1 VSEISMALRIG
12 VLMDPIATI
21 NTKKD
26 TTLGLLRVASAA
38 GHQLTYLEQADL
50 TIRNG
55 ETMASLRSLKVYN
68 DDTAWYAMG
77 ERYDAS
83 LSTLDVV
90 LMRKDPPFD
99 MEFFYTTQLLEDAE
113 RRGTLIV
120 NRCAS
125 LRDCNEKLFA
135 TQFPECCPPLL
146 VSRDP
151 TALKAFHAEHGDVI
165 FKPLDGMGGQSIF
178 RVKENDP
185 NLNVILETLTDNG
198 GVTIMAQQYL
208 PAIKDGDKRVLM
220 INGEAVPFC
229 LARLPMAGENRGN
242 LAAGGSGIVQPL
254 SDRDRWIAEQV
265 GPTLREKGLLFVGL
279 DIIGDYL
286 TEINVTSPTCMREI
300 DRAKNTQIAEQLIAC
315 IEREVSESRGR

>member
-1 VSEISMALRIG
+1 MALRIG

-26 TTLGLLRVASAA
+26 TTLGMLRAASAA
-38 GHQLTYLEQADL
+38 GHELTYLEQADL
-50 TIRNG
+50 SVRNG
-55 ETMASLRSLKVYN
+55 ETMASLRPLTVY
-68 DDTAWYAMG
+68 DDESYYYALG
-77 ERYDAS
+77 ARYDAS

-113 RRGTLIV
+113 RRGTLVV

-135 TQFPECCPPLL
+135 TQFPECCPPLV

-151 TALKAFHAEHGDVI
+151 NALKGFHAEHGDVI

-178 RVKENDP
+178 RVRENDP
-185 NLNVILETLTDNG
+185 NLNVILETLTQHGD
-198 GVTIMAQQYL
+198 VTIMAQQSL

-242 LAAGGSGIVQPL
+242 LAAGGSGVVQPL

-265 GPTLREKGLLFVGL
+265 GPTLRQKGLLFVGL

-315 IEREVSESRGR
+315 IEQRVLESRGR

>member
-1 VSEISMALRIG
+1 MALRIG

-26 TTLGLLRVASAA
+26 TTLGLLRAASAA

-50 TIRNG
+50 TVRNG
-55 ETMASLRSLKVYN
+55 ETMASLRSLTVYD

-83 LSTLDVV
+83 LSTLDAV

-254 SDRDRWIAEQV
+254 SDRDRWIAERV

>member
-1 VSEISMALRIG
+1 MALRIG

-26 TTLGLLRVASAA
+26 TTLGLLRAASAA

-50 TIRNG
+50 TVRNG
-55 ETMASLRSLKVYN
+55 ETMASLRPLTVYD
-68 DDTAWYAMG
+68 DDTVWYAMG

-99 MEFFYTTQLLEDAE
+99 MEFLYTTQLLEDAE

-279 DIIGDYL
+279 DIIGDYR
-286 TEINVTSPTCMREI
+286 TEINVTSPTCLREI
-300 DRAKNTQIAEQLIAC
+300 ESETSLDIA
-315 IEREVSESRGR
+315 GRLLDGLPIGGVAP

>member
-1 VSEISMALRIG
+1 MALRIG

-26 TTLGLLRVASAA
+26 TTLGLLRAASAA
-38 GHQLTYLEQADL
+38 GHQLTYLEQTDL
-50 TIRNG
+50 TVRNG
-55 ETMASLRSLKVYN
+55 ETMASLRPLTVYS
-68 DDTAWYAMG
+68 DDTAWYATG

-113 RRGTLIV
+113 RRGTLVV

-135 TQFPECCPPLL
+135 TQFPECCPPLM

-151 TALKAFHAEHGDVI
+151 NELKAFHAEHGDVI

-242 LAAGGSGIVQPL
+242 LAAGGSGVVQPL

-265 GPTLREKGLLFVGL
+265 GSTLREKGLLFVGL

-300 DRAKNTQIAEQLIAC
+300 DRAQNTQIAEQLIAC
-315 IEREVSESRGR
+315 IEQEVSESRGR

>member
-1 VSEISMALRIG
+1 MALRIG

-26 TTLGLLRVASAA
+26 TTLGLLRAASAA

-50 TIRNG
+50 TVRNG
-55 ETMASLRSLKVYN
+55 ETMASLRSLTVYD
-68 DDTAWYAMG
+68 DDTAWYATG

>member
-1 VSEISMALRIG
+1 MALRIG

-26 TTLGLLRVASAA
+26 TTLGLLRAASAA
-38 GHQLTYLEQADL
+38 GHQLTYIEQADL
-50 TIRNG
+50 TVRSG
-55 ETMASLRSLKVYN
+55 ETMASLRPLTVC
-68 DDTAWYAMG
+68 DDNTAWYAMD

-220 INGEAVPFC
+220 INGEVVPFC

-242 LAAGGSGIVQPL
+242 LAVGGSGIVQPL

-300 DRAKNTQIAEQLIAC
+300 DRAKNTQIAEQVIAC

>member
-1 VSEISMALRIG
+1 MALRIG

-26 TTLGLLRVASAA
+26 TTLGLLRAASAA

-50 TIRNG
+50 TVRNG
-55 ETMASLRSLKVYN
+55 ETMASLRSLTVYD

-151 TALKAFHAEHGDVI
+151 TTLKAFHAEHGDVI

-254 SDRDRWIAEQV
+254 SDRDRWIAEKV

-300 DRAKNTQIAEQLIAC
+300 DRVKNTQIAEQLIAC

>member
-1 VSEISMALRIG
+1 MALRIG

-26 TTLGLLRVASAA
+26 TTLGLLRAASAA

-50 TIRNG
+50 TVRNG
-55 ETMASLRSLKVYN
+55 ETMASLRSLTVYD

-151 TALKAFHAEHGDVI
+151 AALKAFHAEHGDVI

>member
-1 VSEISMALRIG
+1 MALRIG

-26 TTLGLLRVASAA
+26 TTLGLLRAASAA

-50 TIRNG
+50 TVRNG
-55 ETMASLRSLKVYN
+55 ETMASLRSLTVYD
-68 DDTAWYAMG
+68 DDTAWFAMS

-185 NLNVILETLTDNG
+185 NLNVILETLTDKG

-315 IEREVSESRGR
+315 IESEVSGSRGR

>member
-1 VSEISMALRIG
+1 MALRIG

-26 TTLGLLRVASAA
+26 TTLGLLRAASAA
-38 GHQLTYLEQADL
+38 GHQLTYLEQVDL
-50 TIRNG
+50 TVRNG
-55 ETMASLRSLKVYN
+55 ETMASLRSLTVYD

-220 INGEAVPFC
+220 INGEAVPFS

>member
-1 VSEISMALRIG
+1 MALRIG

-26 TTLGLLRVASAA
+26 TTLGLLRAASAA
-38 GHQLTYLEQADL
+38 GHELTYLEQTDL
-50 TIRNG
+50 TVRNG
-55 ETMASLRSLKVYN
+55 ETMASLRPLTVYS

-151 TALKAFHAEHGDVI
+151 AALKAFHAEHGDVI

-315 IEREVSESRGR
+315 IEQEVSESRGH

>member
-1 VSEISMALRIG
+1 MALRIG
-12 VLMDPIATI
+12 GLMDPIDTI

-26 TTLGLLRVASAA
+26 TTLGLLRAASAS
-38 GHQLTYLEQADL
+38 GHQLTYLEQTDL
-50 TIRNG
+50 SVRDG
-55 ETMASLRSLKVYN
+55 ETMASLRPLTVY
-68 DDTAWYAMG
+68 DDDASWYALG
-77 ERYDAS
+77 DRYNAS
-83 LSTLDVV
+83 LSVLDVV

-113 RRGTLIV
+113 RRGTLVV
-120 NRCAS
+120 NRCTS

-151 TALKAFHAEHGDVI
+151 NALKAFHAEHGDVI

-178 RVKENDP
+178 RVTKSDP
-185 NLNVILETLTDNG
+185 NLNVILETLTQNG

-242 LAAGGSGIVQPL
+242 LAAGGSGVVQPL
-254 SDRDRWIAEQV
+254 SDRDRWIAKQV

-300 DRAKNTQIAEQLIAC
+300 DRAENTQIAEKLIAC
-315 IEREVSESRGR
+315 IELEVLESRGR

>member
-1 VSEISMALRIG
+1 MALRIG

-26 TTLGLLRVASAA
+26 TTLGILRAASAA

-50 TIRNG
+50 TVRNG
-55 ETMASLRSLKVYN
+55 ETMASLRSLTVYD

-265 GPTLREKGLLFVGL
+265 GPTLRERGLLFVGL

-315 IEREVSESRGR
+315 IEQEISESRGR

>member
-1 VSEISMALRIG
+1 MALRIG

-26 TTLGLLRVASAA
+26 TTLGLLRAASAA

-50 TIRNG
+50 TVRNG
-55 ETMASLRSLKVYN
+55 ETMASLRSLTVYD

-83 LSTLDVV
+83 LSTLDVI

-242 LAAGGSGIVQPL
+242 LAAGGSGVVQPL

>member
-1 VSEISMALRIG
+1 MALRIG

-26 TTLGLLRVASAA
+26 TTLGLLRAASAA

-50 TIRNG
+50 TVRNG
-55 ETMASLRSLKVYN
+55 ETMASLRSLTVYD

-151 TALKAFHAEHGDVI
+151 AALKAFHAEHGDVI
-165 FKPLDGMGGQSIF
+165 LKPLDGMGGQSIF

>member
-1 VSEISMALRIG
+1 MALRIG
-12 VLMDPIATI
+12 ALMDPIATI

-26 TTLGLLRVASAA
+26 TTLGLLRAASAA

-50 TIRNG
+50 TVRNG
-55 ETMASLRSLKVYN
+55 ETMASLRSLTVYD

>member
-1 VSEISMALRIG
+1 MALRIG

-26 TTLGLLRVASAA
+26 TTLGLLRAASAA

-50 TIRNG
+50 TVRNG
-55 ETMASLRSLKVYN
+55 ETMASLRSLTVYD

-178 RVKENDP
+178 GVKENDP